1 MEILN
6 LSQAETATQIHLSKG
21 QICKI
26 INGEQENPIFNQ
38 WLINQIAN
46 KMFGM
51 GL

>member
-6 LSQAETATQIHLSKG
+6 LNQAETATQIHLSKG

>member
-26 INGEQENPIFNQ
+26 INCEQENPIFNQ